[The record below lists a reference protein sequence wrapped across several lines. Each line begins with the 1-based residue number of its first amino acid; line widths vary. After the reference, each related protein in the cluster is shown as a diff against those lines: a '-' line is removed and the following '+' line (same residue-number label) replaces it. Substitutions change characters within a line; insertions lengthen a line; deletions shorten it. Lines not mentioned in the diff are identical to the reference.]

1 MARGDIE
8 VARAKWE
15 QEVSALRQ
23 RVIEAELGIRDIEQQ
38 WVQVQISRLRVQHEA
53 LQQYVKKLLPLQR
66 LSAEEIEQQ
75 RALMGARTKLITEID
90 EAKAANAQRLGAGK
104 PG

>member
-23 RVIEAELGIRDIEQQ
+23 RVIEAELGIRDIEQ